1 MKNKYLSQ
9 LQMLQSVSSQGQ
21 PFVSMFVPLTNSF
34 AGPAEDFRRLLAQAN
49 SFLKTESREKVVLE
63 MPDWAL
69 WSRQGTRT
77 LAIYHRKGFSSV
89 IPLGIEMSARVV
101 VADTFHVKP
110 LIASSLSHIEGLHLH
125 FHTHGCTLFR
135 VTPTQ
140 CHTIETFL
148 PNAELP
154 SSHWPAVLSLEDLR
168 EFLEYVRDEVRVART
183 QSVEWLTLSGTQE
196 EVLGHVD
203 FWRRTNLKVQ
213 LLGDSFQ
220 RLVPEQAI
228 GELQKMILRQTD
240 QNFRH
245 IVERLRK
252 LAQGEPVT
260 DLRTVGAKIVGR
272 QVTQLCVSLED
283 IHFGEVLPDGEVRLH
298 PGQQGVRDD
307 DVLDDLVELALRNGV
322 SVRVVPRKYL
332 PSGQVLIAA

>member
-21 PFVSMFVPLTNSF
+21 PFISMFIPITNSL
-34 AGPAEDFRRLLAQAN
+34 AGPGEDFRRLLSQAN
-49 SFLKTESREKVVLE
+49 TFMRSDARENLELE
-63 MPDWAL
+63 MPDWGP
-69 WSRQGTRT
+69 WGKQGTKT
-77 LAIYHRKGFSSV
+77 LAIYHRKGFTSV

-110 LIASSLSHIEGLHLH
+110 LIASSISHLEALHVH

-140 CHTIETFL
+140 CLTVETFL
-148 PNAELP
+148 PNCELP
-154 SSHWPAVLSLEDLR
+154 SSQWPAMMSLEDIR
-168 EFLEYVRDEVRVART
+168 DFLEYVRDEVKAAKNPT
-183 QSVEWLTLSGTQE
+183 VEWLTLSGTHE
-196 EVLGHVD
+196 SVLGHLD

-213 LLGDSFQ
+213 LLGGSFGQ
-220 RLVPEQAI
+220 LIPDQAI
-228 GELQKMILRQTD
+228 DEIQKMISRQTD
-240 QNFRH
+240 QNFRQ

-252 LAQGEPVT
+252 LTNGQPQT
-260 DLRTVGAKIVGR
+260 DLKSVGAKIVGR

-283 IHFGEVLPDGEVRLH
+283 IHYGQVLPSGEVRLH
-298 PGQQGVRDD
+298 SGQQGVRDD
-307 DVLDDLVELALRNGV
+307 DVLDDLVELALKNGV

-332 PSGQVLIAA
+332 PTGQVMMAA